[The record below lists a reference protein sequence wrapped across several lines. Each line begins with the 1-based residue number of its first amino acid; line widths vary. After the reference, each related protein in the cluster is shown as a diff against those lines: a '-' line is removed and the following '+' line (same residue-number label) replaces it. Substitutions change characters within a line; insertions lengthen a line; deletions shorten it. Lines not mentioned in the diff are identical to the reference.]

1 METQGR
7 KKRVVYA
14 EEVRVRLAETEDMTW
29 SKLSSS
35 MLEAAK
41 QVFGTTKGQRRK
53 ERETWWWNEE
63 VQTAVKDK
71 KTAFGNWQKDRQDN
85 ALKITYKAMC
95 KETKKA
101 VAIAKGEALQ
111 QMYQELNTKEGED
124 KIYKIAKARQ
134 RSRQDKQSTNVIKDK
149 GGKILVEEEAI
160 KDRWKTYFTELL
172 NEENPREP
180 LEEICPVEGPEREI
194 TRSEI
199 EIAIK
204 SMKNNKAPGPSGMTA
219 EMFKALDHTGIDCL
233 YIILN
238 DFMRQERLPQD
249 LKESEILALYK
260 QKGDVMECGNY
271 RGIKLLEVGLKV
283 YEKVIEKR
291 IRDNVQLHD
300 NQFGFRPGRGTI
312 DAVFMLRQVQ
322 EKTLEGNGKRYWTF
336 VDMEKAFD
344 RVPRE
349 VVYWSLRKKGVSEK
363 IVRLV
368 RSMYVDAKTAVR
380 IGTGTTGGF
389 EIRVGVH
396 QGSCLSPLLF
406 IIVMDAVS
414 EHIGREVPWDMLYA
428 DDLALAEQTETGMQ
442 NRFGDWQRTLECKG
456 LKVNIN
462 KTETMVCSKV
472 PETVTIKDAAG
483 NTLKQTET
491 FKYLGST
498 FSAQGGCE
506 HDVRNRIKI
515 AWQKWRELTCVL
527 CDNKMPIQIKGKVY
541 KSMIRPVMM
550 YGAEAWTLTRK
561 EEELLERAEMRM
573 LRWILGVSLRDR
585 RRNEDIRE
593 VLGVACITD
602 KVREARMRWY
612 GHVMRREDGC
622 CIKRIMN
629 AEVYGRR
636 SRGRQKKRWRDKIQE
651 DLKTLKLKKEDADD
665 RNKWRRRIRVAD
677 PSPRRD

>member
-1 METQGR
+1 M
-7 KKRVVYA
+7 
-14 EEVRVRLAETEDMTW
+14 
-29 SKLSSS
+29 
-35 MLEAAK
+35 
-41 QVFGTTKGQRRK
+41 
-53 ERETWWWNEE
+53 
-63 VQTAVKDK
+63 
-71 KTAFGNWQKDRQDN
+71 
-85 ALKITYKAMC
+85 
-95 KETKKA
+95 
-101 VAIAKGEALQ
+101 
-111 QMYQELNTKEGED
+111 
-124 KIYKIAKARQ
+124 
-134 RSRQDKQSTNVIKDK
+134 
-149 GGKILVEEEAI
+149 
-160 KDRWKTYFTELL
+160 
-172 NEENPREP
+172 
-180 LEEICPVEGPEREI
+180 
-194 TRSEI
+194 
-199 EIAIK
+199 
-204 SMKNNKAPGPSGMTA
+204 
-219 EMFKALDHTGIDCL
+219 
-233 YIILN
+233 
-238 DFMRQERLPQD
+238 
-249 LKESEILALYK
+249 
-260 QKGDVMECGNY
+260 
-271 RGIKLLEVGLKV
+271 
-283 YEKVIEKR
+283 
-291 IRDNVQLHD
+291 
-300 NQFGFRPGRGTI
+300 
-312 DAVFMLRQVQ
+312 
-322 EKTLEGNGKRYWTF
+322 
-336 VDMEKAFD
+336 
-344 RVPRE
+344 
-349 VVYWSLRKKGVSEK
+349 YWSLRKKGVSEK